1 MIANLSLFNY
11 RNFEKLDIT
20 FSHPH
25 VVFYGA
31 NGVGKTN
38 ILEAVS
44 LFSIG
49 KGLKKSKADK
59 ILMASRSDSNQ
70 GWSVNI
76 GLTDDVLLKTGYLAQ
91 MEGGFK
97 KKSFIQGAPI
107 KSHVQYAEW
116 LNILWITPE
125 TDQLFLASPST
136 RRKFVDRFVYA
147 QDAMH
152 LKRVLRFEHVLSERM
167 KVLKNHGIHENEWL
181 SSVEKNIAEEGVA
194 LAYAR
199 MNLLESLSL
208 FIPQKNESATLI
220 PFRAYMLGDFEDVI
234 KTHTEKEFI
243 KKYREK
249 LFKNRKKDLL
259 TGKTNFGPH
268 RSDLGMIHPVKDKS
282 VFMCS
287 TGEQKVFLL
296 SLLIAFMEKFC
307 FTKDVLTVFL
317 LDDVIAHLDEQHRV
331 VLFSRLTQSEN
342 KNFQAWFSGTDAS
355 FFEAIK
361 GDVQFIDVERV

>member
-1 MIANLSLFNY
+1 MITSLSLFNY
-11 RNFEKLDIT
+11 RNFEKLDLA

-25 VVFYGA
+25 VVLYGE

-49 KGLKKSKADK
+49 KGLKKSKADEVTK
-59 ILMASRSDSNQ
+59 LAQTPSKE
-70 GWSVNI
+70 GWSVNL
-76 GLTDDVLLKTGYLAQ
+76 GLTDDVCLKTGYFPQ

-107 KSHVQYAEW
+107 QTHVQYAEW

-147 QDAMH
+147 KDSGH
-152 LKRVLRFEHVLSERM
+152 LKRVLRFEHAVSERM
-167 KVLKNHGIHENEWL
+167 KILKNYGVDESAWL
-181 SSVEKNIAEEGVA
+181 DSIEKTIAEEGVS

-199 MNLLESLSL
+199 MDLLNSLSL
-208 FIPQKNESATLI
+208 FIPQKNENSTLI
-220 PFRAYMLGDFEDVI
+220 SFKAYMLGDFEDLIVSV
-234 KTHTEKEFI
+234 EQSSVMAR
-243 KKYREK
+243 YQEK
-249 LFKNRKKDLL
+249 LFENRRKDLL

-307 FTKDVLTVFL
+307 FTKDVHTIFL
-317 LDDVIAHLDEQHRV
+317 LDDVIAHLDEQHRA
-331 VLFSRLTQSEN
+331 VLFKRLTQSEN

-355 FFEAIK
+355 FFDAIK
-361 GDVQFIDVERV
+361 GKAQFIDVEKL